1 LKNVAIERI
10 FTKYKQVHCN
20 KKTTK
25 QEKLMADQSKAQT
38 PVTIRLQDYK
48 PTDYSV
54 ESIQLDFDLQEE
66 ATLVRSAMSLQ
77 RRPSAD
83 AQAPLVLHGEKLKL
97 ISIAIDGEPLS
108 EDAYSVDEEH
118 LTITSVPE
126 FFILELETEI
136 NPSANTELSGLYTS
150 GGNFCTQ
157 CEAQGFRRITYMYDR
172 PDVMTKYTTSIIA
185 DKAKYPVLLSN
196 GNLVESSELEDGK
209 YFAKW
214 EDPHPKPTYLF
225 ALVAG
230 DLACI
235 QDTFTTQSGREV
247 DLRIYV
253 QHHNKDKCGYAMR
266 SLKKAMKWDEEV
278 YGREYDL
285 DIYMVVAVD
294 DFNMGAMEN
303 KGLNVFNSKYVLAKP
318 ETATDSDF
326 EGIEGVIGHEYFH
339 NWSGNRVTCRDW
351 FQLSLKEGFTVFRDQ
366 QFSADM
372 GSAGVNRIAN
382 VNVLRTHQ
390 FREDASPMAH
400 PVRPDSYV
408 EINNFYTVTV
418 YNKGAEVVRMLYHL
432 MGPEQFRKGTDLY
445 FERHDGQAVTTD
457 DFVKALEDANHED
470 FSQFKLWYSQ
480 AGTPVLD
487 VQRQYNEQDKTYTLT
502 IKQSCPP
509 TPGQKEKKP
518 FHIPLAM
525 GLLDSKGRDIP
536 LQLQGET
543 EAVDGTRVLNIR
555 EAEQSFQFVNVPDQ
569 PVPSLLRGF
578 SAPVKV
584 QTDLTDDELCFL
596 MAHDSDDF
604 NRWEAGQ
611 RLAIKIFLGL
621 LEDLKQGKPLEMNP
635 AYTLAMKKILENDEL
650 DKALAAQAISLP
662 SESYV
667 ADFVQPVDPLAIHQV
682 RLFMRK
688 SLAIALEN
696 ILLSVYEA
704 NHDKGPYQI
713 DSESI
718 GKRSLKNACLHY
730 LMELEDQNIRRL
742 CMDQFETANNMT
754 DVIAALSAFANT
766 ECGERQDALAKF
778 YDKWKGETLVVDKWL
793 GIQATSR
800 LPKTLVA
807 VKSLTGHEAFNIKNP
822 NKVRALIGAFAHGNA
837 VNFHDISGS
846 GYEFIADYIIELN
859 KLNPQIASRL
869 ATVFT
874 MWRKFDDQRQGLM
887 KQQLE
892 RIKAEPELSKDVYE
906 IIDKS
911 LAE

>member
-1 LKNVAIERI
+1 
-10 FTKYKQVHCN
+10 
-20 KKTTK
+20 
-25 QEKLMADQSKAQT
+25 MADQSKAQS
-38 PVTIRLQDYK
+38 PVTIRLQDYQ
-48 PTDYSV
+48 PTDYRV

-66 ATLVRSAMSLQ
+66 ATRVRSAMSMQ
-77 RRPSAD
+77 RRANV
-83 AQAPLVLHGEKLKL
+83 AAEAPLVLHGEKLTL
-97 ISIAIDGEPLS
+97 IAIAIDGEPLGG
-108 EDAYSVDEEH
+108 DDYTVDDEY
-118 LTITSVPE
+118 LTIHSVPE

-157 CEAQGFRRITYMYDR
+157 CEAEGFRRITYMYDR
-172 PDVMTKYTTSIIA
+172 PDVMAKYTTSIVA

-196 GNLVESSELEDGK
+196 GNLVDSGDLQNGK
-209 YFAKW
+209 HFATW

-235 QDTFTTQSGREV
+235 RDTFTTMSGREV

-253 QHHNKDKCGYAMR
+253 QHHNKDQCGYAMR

-285 DIYMVVAVD
+285 DIYMIVAVD

-366 QFSADM
+366 EFSADM
-372 GSAGVNRIAN
+372 SSRGVKRIAD
-382 VNVLRTHQ
+382 VNILRTHQ

-418 YNKGAEVVRMLYHL
+418 YNKGAEVVRMLHHL
-432 MGPEQFRKGTDLY
+432 LGPEQFRKGTDLY

-457 DFVKALEDANHED
+457 DFVKALEDANGED
-470 FSQFKLWYSQ
+470 FSQFRLWYSQ
-480 AGTPVLD
+480 AGTPQLD
-487 VQRQYNEQDKTYTLT
+487 VRRQYNEQEKTYTLT
-502 IKQSCPP
+502 IKQSCPA
-509 TPGQKEKKP
+509 TPGQKDKQP

-525 GLLDSKGRDIP
+525 GLLDSQGSDLP
-536 LQLQGET
+536 LQLQGES
-543 EAVDGTRVLNIR
+543 EAVQGTRVLHVR
-555 EAEQSFQFVNVPDQ
+555 EAEQSFTFVNVPDK

-584 QTDLTDDELCFL
+584 ANDLSDEELCFL

-611 RLAIKIFLGL
+611 RLAIKIFLAM
-621 LEDLKQGKPLEMNP
+621 LEDLKQGKPLQMNQ
-635 AYTLAMKKILENDEL
+635 AFILALKKILENDQL
-650 DKALAAQAISLP
+650 DKALAAQAVSLP

-667 ADFVQPVDPLAIHQV
+667 AEFVRPIDPLAIHQV
-682 RLFMRK
+682 RRFMRK
-688 SLAIALEN
+688 SLAIALKDT
-696 ILLSVYEA
+696 LQAVYDTNA
-704 NHDKGPYQI
+704 DKGPYQI
-713 DSESI
+713 DSQSM
-718 GKRSLKNACLHY
+718 GKRSLKNTCLHY
-730 LMELEDQNIRRL
+730 LMELEDDNIRQR
-742 CMDQFETANNMT
+742 CVEQFETANNMT
-754 DVIAALSAFANT
+754 DVITALGALANT
-766 ECGERQDALAKF
+766 ECAEREQALAKF
-778 YDKWKGETLVVDKWL
+778 YDKWKGETLVLDKWL

-800 LPKTLVA
+800 LPNTLA
-807 VKSLTGHEAFNIKNP
+807 SVKSLTEHEAFNIKNP

-837 VNFHDISGS
+837 VNFHDASGN
-846 GYEFIADYIIELN
+846 GYQFIADYVIELN

-869 ATVFT
+869 TTVFT
-874 MWRKFDDQRQGLM
+874 MWRKYDEQRQALM

-892 RIKAEPELSKDVYE
+892 RIKAEPKLSKDVYE